1 MQQSGEDRRED
12 WAPSRSSAAQGR
24 AAGRGLVG
32 ERLLQKEGG
41 CGLWELQHQKLY
53 QGRDSGTGSKTSFW
67 NKKSHLPINIY
78 PQVSMFVYCWEY
90 SIVIINLLFESE
102 RLGFKSRLC
111 TSMESWADPCFGEFQ
126 EPAHHRHWINSSYY
140 QLVAQ
145 VSRPH
150 IVPRVFLSMLLSMCS
165 VSGFTAPITSQM
177 AVSCLITFSL
187 CPNRRAGLWL
197 SLEGAVG
204 GEWLFFTNSQQ
215 SPGDRETQRVK
226 SLMALVAVPGE
237 PTRGLPLAAPCSR
250 CSLVM

>member
-1 MQQSGEDRRED
+1 
-12 WAPSRSSAAQGR
+12 
-24 AAGRGLVG
+24 
-32 ERLLQKEGG
+32 
-41 CGLWELQHQKLY
+41 
-53 QGRDSGTGSKTSFW
+53 
-67 NKKSHLPINIY
+67 
-78 PQVSMFVYCWEY
+78 MFVYCWEY

-215 SPGDRETQRVK
+215 SQGTGKCRGSSPWWHWWPSQGNPPEASPSLFPAAAGHSWSSPWSSPQSVFSSPRVK
-226 SLMALVAVPGE
+226 PHL
-237 PTRGLPLAAPCSR
+237 LPAWLGPVSR
-250 CSLVM
+250 RDIPETLLLPSWSR

>member
-1 MQQSGEDRRED
+1 M
-12 WAPSRSSAAQGR
+12 
-24 AAGRGLVG
+24 G
-32 ERLLQKEGG
+32 ERLVEKEGG

-53 QGRDSGTGSKTSFW
+53 QGRDSGTGSKISFW

-140 QLVAQ
+140 QLVTQ

-237 PTRGLPLAAPCSR
+237 PTRGLPLAVPCSR
-250 CSLVM
+250 WPLVI